1 MNEEILNKLKKLLNL
16 SKGATGAE
24 AEAALEKATA
34 LAAKHNIDLAIAAI
48 DNAPIKEEF
57 VEGEYVEKRR
67 KCVAQR
73 FISKLLT
80 DHFNVK
86 IIYSGSRYHG
96 QKILFLGRKSDVD
109 FALYA
114 QDFLKRHMMDSWD
127 YYKASHKVE
136 TRFRATFFDGF
147 WRGLDTK
154 LKEAKRKQEQD
165 SFGELPTDIKVA
177 AESRYAI
184 ILQDEKKERENFVNK
199 KYPKLRHVQA
209 ARLNVYGGNAAEAGF
224 STGYSTNINRPLM
237 GQLAIC

>member
-1 MNEEILNKLKKLLNL
+1 MNEEILNKLKKLLQL
-16 SKGATGAE
+16 HKGATGAE

-34 LAAKHNIDLAIAAI
+34 LAAKHNIDLAIAAVET
-48 DNAPIKEEF
+48 PIKEEF
-57 VEGEYVEKRR
+57 VEGEYIEKRR

-73 FISKLLT
+73 FISRLLG

-86 IIYSGSRYHG
+86 IIYSGSRYAG

-109 FALYA
+109 FAIYA
-114 QDFLKRHMMDSWD
+114 QNFLKKHMMDSWD
-127 YYKASHKVE
+127 YYKKSRKVE

-154 LKEAKRKQEQD
+154 LSEAKRKQESE
-165 SFGELPTDIKVA
+165 SFGGLAEEVKVA
-177 AESRYAI
+177 AENRYAI
-184 ILQDEKKERENFVNK
+184 ILQDEKKERESFVKK
-199 KYPKLRHVQA
+199 KYPTLYKTQT

-237 GQLAIC
+237 GQLCLN